1 MCIDLEISGS
11 FFNYLYI
18 HIFYAWSFTCCF
30 IILDESVSCKCKFL
44 EVMNLRNAIYKYI
57 LVEVAA
63 ATVCAKEI
71 QNWFFIHFFS
81 FTFTL
86 STYILLLSCMQGIP
100 YEIDDDVEVLPTP
113 GHTSEDVSVL
123 VKSTN
128 LGTVVVAGY
137 SHTLE

>member
-1 MCIDLEISGS
+1 MHGHSPVVSS
-11 FFNYLYI
+11 FLFNL
-18 HIFYAWSFTCCF
+18 H
-30 IILDESVSCKCKFL
+30 DESVSCKCKFL

-63 ATVCAKEI
+63 ATVCAKETVEKYRI
-71 QNWFFIHFFS
+71 GSLSIFFS